1 MAQPS
6 VAREPSMEEILASI
20 RRIIES
26 NEPGP
31 AGAFSGQLPPVYDD
45 EDEASGEAAFAA
57 EPVSPPARVPPPQTR
72 PMLRARCRIFLRL
85 LRRLSLNGRKARPKR
100 PCRLPMSLPV
110 CVPPQTAT
118 PPWGRRPSPHRR
130 NSARPRPLHRL
141 PPYRMFRNLR
151 PCRRLNAPRRNAQL
165 MFAR

>member
-57 EPVSPPARVPPPQTR
+57 EPVSPAGAR
-72 PMLRARCRIFLRL
+72 
-85 LRRLSLNGRKARPKR
+85 S
-100 PCRLPMSLPV
+100 
-110 CVPPQTAT
+110 
-118 PPWGRRPSPHRR
+118 
-130 NSARPRPLHRL
+130 
-141 PPYRMFRNLR
+141 
-151 PCRRLNAPRRNAQL
+151 PRRKPGLCRAPDAG
-165 MFAR
+165 FFTGI